1 MKIKALILAVLML
14 LAMAAMLGCK
24 DETMLDNY
32 SSDTFE
38 LGGEDPLAVDS
49 IEDLF

>member
-1 MKIKALILAVLML
+1 VKKIALIAALLAVF
-14 LAMAAMLGCK
+14 AMLGLAGCK